1 MRKANTE
8 GTCKLKNQDGFVL
21 PLVITVGM
29 IMLAGSAAMLARSFG
44 GLVGS
49 TRLEQSR
56 QAKAIAEAGVAR
68 TIEGLNRNYN
78 YLLTNC
84 YSQSGSAPPPN
95 DCINTGTWGTP
106 SLPSSICPDATQ
118 NGTPALTSTNTN
130 PTGDY
135 VVDYYAY
142 SGTQFYGGT
151 GRLRVIGYRKSAD
164 QSRILASAAVE
175 VSFDVK
181 PKPCNCR
188 FGDFSGECSSSGFPG
203 LLGSYINLGN
213 NDVKGATSG
222 NVLCTRCTN
231 PNPNG
236 PPTQAQAEAAIG
248 ALNNSDV
255 DVQIFLGPINLPP
268 VPTFPDDD
276 STNPPNLLQFV
287 SSAANVH
294 DFPVKGNGKND
305 STYLITASASPT
317 TSTSSTNNNGYCAT
331 EPSNPPVTHCRI
343 NTILLSGKE
352 RLEIDT
358 SSGPVRLYV
367 EGLDTNTQ
375 GGEVVKAGGNT
386 GIIHDG
392 RPGDL
397 SMYGL
402 PLSADPKCSNPN
414 TNDTIQTV
422 TLAGTSQGN
431 NQKAANMFVYFPCA
445 TVGIN
450 GGSGATADC
459 DESGECGGG
468 DISGAIWAKTWTG
481 SNSNNAQLVV
491 PKDMGSQLFTGLG
504 TRFGISV
511 QDYIALGVNSWYSFE
526 KL

>member
-1 MRKANTE
+1 MIIKQSHQKQN
-8 GTCKLKNQDGFVL
+8 NPDGFVL
-21 PLVITVGM
+21 PLVITVGL

-78 YLLTNC
+78 YLLINC

-95 DCINTGTWGTP
+95 DCINTGTWGTA

-118 NGTPALTSTNTN
+118 NGTPALTATNTN

-255 DVQIFLGPINLPP
+255 DGQIFLGPIDLPP
-268 VPTFPDDD
+268 VPTPPDLGFD
-276 STNPPNLLQFV
+276 PPEDLNSSITLSGGDNTGPCRTEYEADGTTPKETHCV
-287 SSAANVH
+287 VNNISMSGAKKIITVDSSAA
-294 DFPVKGNGKND
+294 
-305 STYLITASASPT
+305 
-317 TSTSSTNNNGYCAT
+317 
-331 EPSNPPVTHCRI
+331 
-343 NTILLSGKE
+343 
-352 RLEIDT
+352 
-358 SSGPVRLYV
+358 PVRLYV
-367 EGLDTNTQ
+367 Q
-375 GGEVVKAGGNT
+375 GSSLSLTGGAAIEHIPETSNSARLSIFGNPIDPTDAVPDQDVDIAG
-386 GIIHDG
+386 
-392 RPGDL
+392 
-397 SMYGL
+397 
-402 PLSADPKCSNPN
+402 
-414 TNDTIQTV
+414 
-422 TLAGTSQGN
+422 
-431 NQKAANMFVYFPCA
+431 AATANKMWIYFPDGN
-445 TVGIN
+445 VGIN
-450 GGSGATADC
+450 GGSKGTPEC
-459 DESGECGGG
+459 DVDGECTGG
-468 DISGAIWAKTWTG
+468 DIHGAVWAKTWNG
-481 SNSNNAQLVV
+481 SNSKNAQLVV

-511 QDYIALGVNSWYSFE
+511 QDYIALGMNSWSSFQ